1 MTAIPSSEF
10 VKRSKQFSLQD
21 VLDTVSAAVTAA
33 TPTDTTQVVL
43 PAELDVS
50 AKNKTLGQ
58 VVHTC
63 LAVIRGTLANSA
75 GSVGVPTGS
84 IMRTMPVKR
93 WHLRTIVATAV
104 TG

>member
-10 VKRSKQFSLQD
+10 VKRSKQFTLQD
-21 VLDTVSAAVTAA
+21 VLDTVAAAVTAA
-33 TPTDTTQVVL
+33 TPTDVTQVV
-43 PAELDVS
+43 PAAELDVS
-50 AKNKTLGQ
+50 AKNKTLAQ
-58 VVHTC
+58 IVHTS

-75 GSVGVPTGS
+75 GAVGVPSGS
-84 IMRTMPVKR
+84 VMRTMPVKR